1 MKMYYDRKDNS
12 FNFDQNV
19 ESTRYEIDNDKRN
32 DLFNELNS
40 HSTEDNL
47 YGEWKI
53 VPDTDGKPIVRYVER
68 DIEELK
74 KILRRL
80 RNNRVFPIIN
90 RSNFWYNSLTQ
101 QQKDDLQ
108 LWYKKWLDVTE
119 TLVIPERPTWLE

>member
-1 MKMYYDRKDNS
+1 MKIYYDKKDNS
-12 FNFDQNV
+12 FNLVQDIQL
-19 ESTRYEIDNDKRN
+19 SRYEIT
-32 DLFNELNS
+32 NEQQKNMFDEINK
-40 HSTEDNL
+40 HSTEDTL

-53 VPDTDGKPIVRYVER
+53 VPDIDGKPIVRYIER
-68 DIEELK
+68 DTEELK

-90 RSNFWYNSLTQ
+90 RSNWWYNSLTQ
-101 QQKDDLQ
+101 LQKDELQ